1 MKDIKKTKTYKS
13 AVRYMTYTI
22 GAVMVDAIML
32 TSMFIW
38 SNKIILFLFIVGVIY
53 LILISI
59 ATYFSIK
66 ELKSYL
72 LLNDNQII
80 QQKGVNQ

>member
-1 MKDIKKTKTYKS
+1 MNDLKKTKTYKS
-13 AVRYMTYTI
+13 AVRNMTYAI
-22 GAVMVDAIML
+22 GAAVVDAIML
-32 TSMFIW
+32 MSLFIW
-38 SNKIILFLFIVGVIY
+38 PNKVILFLFIVGVIY

-72 LLNDNQII
+72 LLNDFRN
-80 QQKGVNQ
+80 NADSDL

>member
-1 MKDIKKTKTYKS
+1 MNDLKKTKTYKS
-13 AVRYMTYTI
+13 AVRDLTHAI
-22 GAVMVDAIML
+22 GAAVVDAIVL
-32 TSMFIW
+32 TSLFIW
-38 SNKIILFLFIVGVIY
+38 PNKVILFLFIVGVIY

-72 LLNDNQII
+72 LLNDFRN
-80 QQKGVNQ
+80 NADSDL

>member
-1 MKDIKKTKTYKS
+1 MNDLKKTKTYKS
-13 AVRYMTYTI
+13 AVRDLTHAI
-22 GAVMVDAIML
+22 GAAVVDAIVL
-32 TSMFIW
+32 TLLFIW
-38 SNKIILFLFIVGVIY
+38 PNKVILFLFIVGAIY

-72 LLNDNQII
+72 LLNDFRN
-80 QQKGVNQ
+80 NTDSDL

>member
-1 MKDIKKTKTYKS
+1 MNDLKKTKTYKS
-13 AVRYMTYTI
+13 AVRNMTYAI
-22 GAVMVDAIML
+22 GATVVDAIML
-32 TSMFIW
+32 MSLFIW
-38 SNKIILFLFIVGVIY
+38 PNKVILFLFIVGVIY

-72 LLNDNQII
+72 LLNDLRN
-80 QQKGVNQ
+80 NADSDL

>member
-1 MKDIKKTKTYKS
+1 MKDIKKTKAYKV
-13 AVRYMTYTI
+13 AVRNLTHTI
-22 GAVMVDAIML
+22 GTAMVDAIML
-32 TSMFIW
+32 TSLFIW
-38 SNKIILFLFIVGVIY
+38 PNKVILFLFIVGLIY

-72 LLNDNQII
+72 LLNDFRN
-80 QQKGVNQ
+80 NADSDL